1 MALKAWPATRK
12 RPHARSPVGAG
23 QPAFRLQGRPD
34 PQRPP
39 NPVSTVLKI
48 VADFI
53 LKINLFL
60 CLIAILFNSY
70 FKEKGLSSILFV
82 FLGRK
87 GPRIHRAYQIF
98 LESILFL
105 DRFSVIDLRPP
116 IFLS

>member
-1 MALKAWPATRK
+1 MKKIIARKAWSATRK
-12 RPHARSPVGAG
+12 RPHARSPNVAG
-23 QPAFRLQGRPD
+23 QPAFRLQERPE
-34 PQRPP
+34 PQLPP

-82 FLGRK
+82 FFGRK
-87 GPRIHRAYQIF
+87 WPRI
-98 LESILFL
+98 LK
-105 DRFSVIDLRPP
+105 
-116 IFLS
+116 